1 MSDPNSCHPAHD
13 WSKVQS
19 ILKDLPLNISE
30 FELTITKL
38 ASKEFIVQ
46 FKNLSVPVE
55 TRKLKKINPVGLHDL
70 FW

>member
-1 MSDPNSCHPAHD
+1 
-13 WSKVQS
+13 
-19 ILKDLPLNISE
+19 LKDLPLNISE